1 MTLVQRLA
9 DGLLEP
15 FDFVSDHQ
23 FAAFKLDY
31 TQIVGGKMH
40 ERFVQ
45 FGFENPVFPLKF
57 NEMRLDGHTK
67 PPRLSEIRFDPD
79 E

>member
-1 MTLVQRLA
+1 
-9 DGLLEP
+9 
-15 FDFVSDHQ
+15 
-23 FAAFKLDY
+23 
-31 TQIVGGKMH
+31 MH
-40 ERFVQ
+40 ERVMQ

-79 E
+79 DGVYMSHCGCRWGIESRLSYLKII